1 MINFQGAQ
9 LSSVKSAP
17 DKPWLNFGLSLVL
30 CCIMGAL
37 VWVLNPWFVEITLSG
52 NPLAPT
58 ITIGL
63 TVLVVL
69 AVWHHLYLLILRI
82 RYGAATEPKAVQN
95 MRQQQAMERL
105 ITDLERFPQ
114 FADILR
120 GHLSAANDST
130 EAGAI
135 NIMGALSDIRAKTEE
150 LLATLKN
157 QKEKAGDLVAQS
169 HRLEQNAHTLC
180 DLADYQTKITQAVRQ
195 IAKQTKILA
204 LNAAIEA
211 ARAGE
216 AGRGF
221 AVVADEVHRLSQQT
235 ESAMAQI
242 DQAIAQMSQKVS
254 DNFSMAASLDE
265 MSRYLTQIAAESHA
279 AMDRIHQDIVDALG
293 HMQFQ
298 DISRQQTEQ
307 VITALGELT
316 VHFAAVKAALEGSA
330 EEWLPLQERILPT
343 TQSPVKLPRTSR
355 GRPSSCF
362 DL

>member
-1 MINFQGAQ
+1 MIAMVKNRLVKFVYGKFGWESSRFQSISHHQ
-9 LSSVKSAP
+9 Y
-17 DKPWLNFGLSLVL
+17 
-30 CCIMGAL
+30 
-37 VWVLNPWFVEITLSG
+37 
-52 NPLAPT
+52 T
-58 ITIGL
+58 ISQCKCKQKTI
-63 TVLVVL
+63 
-69 AVWHHLYLLILRI
+69 R
-82 RYGAATEPKAVQN
+82 
-95 MRQQQAMERL
+95 RL
-105 ITDLERFPQ
+105 IAELNSFPQ
-114 FADILR
+114 LIDILR

-130 EAGAI
+130 EASAI

-169 HRLEQNAHTLC
+169 HRLEQNAHSLC

-316 VHFAAVKAALEGSA
+316 VHFAAVKTALEGSA
-330 EEWLPLQERILPT
+330 EEWLPLQERIDALRQDYVMRRQRVTHDTVTGQT
-343 TQSPVKLPRTSR
+343 TADESR
-355 GRPSSCF
+355 PAIELF
-362 DL
+362 